1 MAEMN
6 SKKWPAL
13 WVSKTVLSPV
23 PVCISPWRYCRD
35 VYDAVNEQFGV
46 DAAMAAVEAIFTQVK
61 EGSMGRKRH
70 ISEQLK
76 SGLANSGR
84 VAGMGMLY
92 DRYDEESG
100 LDVHGTSGRMVT
112 PSDFLTADER
122 EALSGDMVVYV
133 DPALR
138 QKGATDD
145 I

>member
-1 MAEMN
+1 MN

-13 WVSKTVLSPV
+13 WVSKTALSPV

-46 DAAMAAVEAIFTQVK
+46 DAAMAAVEAIFAQVK
-61 EGSMGRKRH
+61 EGNVGRKRH
-70 ISEQLK
+70 INEQLK

-84 VAGMGMLY
+84 AAGMGMLY

-100 LDVHGTSGRMVT
+100 LSAHGGSVRVVT
-112 PSDFLTADER
+112 PSDFLTAEER
-122 EALSGDMVVYV
+122 KALSGDVVVYV

-138 QKGATDD
+138 QKGATDEL
-145 I
+145 